1 MNAVELYSGAVGSP
15 IPLGQASITEK
26 ISMVHCT
33 AISQLKEATALQRL
47 RFEMSLRK
55 QGWQRVTGYSVW
67 TTSYQDELNRA
78 PIAKKVD
85 QALRQAAHHAKLA
98 TIAYVVQIGD
108 SPLIQVA

>member
-1 MNAVELYSGAVGSP
+1 
-15 IPLGQASITEK
+15 
-26 ISMVHCT
+26 MVHCT
-33 AISQLKEATALQRL
+33 AIPQLKEATPLQRL
-47 RFEMSLRK
+47 KFQMSLHK

-67 TTSYQDELNRA
+67 ATTYQDELNRA

-108 SPLIQVA
+108 SPLIRVG

>member
-1 MNAVELYSGAVGSP
+1 
-15 IPLGQASITEK
+15 
-26 ISMVHCT
+26 MVHCT
-33 AISQLKEATALQRL
+33 VIPQLKDLEAMQRVKFQL
-47 RFEMSLRK
+47 SLRE
-55 QGWQRVTGYSVW
+55 QGWKHVRDYAVW
-67 TTSYQDELNRA
+67 TTTYQDELNRA